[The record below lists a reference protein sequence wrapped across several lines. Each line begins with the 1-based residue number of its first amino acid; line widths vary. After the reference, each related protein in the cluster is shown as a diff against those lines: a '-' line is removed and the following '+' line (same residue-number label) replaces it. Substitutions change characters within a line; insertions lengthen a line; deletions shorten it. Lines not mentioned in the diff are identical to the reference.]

1 MFENSADDLILEKLE
16 LLYILNNLR
25 EDVTDSQMTQIVME
39 TNAMNYFTFRALLP
53 KMLDSQ
59 FITKYE
65 SLDTELYSITQS
77 GLEVLVYF
85 QNRIPEYFR
94 KRILDYIIQHDEE
107 IFSNKIHTQ
116 ASYTMQDEKY
126 LVTLILNQNSRTLMT
141 VNTSVETEKE
151 AKEMCENWNDR
162 YEEILSLLKS

>member
-107 IFSNKIHTQ
+107 IFSKKIHTQ
-116 ASYTMQDEKY
+116 GSYTIQDEKY

-141 VNTSVETEKE
+141 INTNVETEKE
-151 AKEMCENWNDR
+151 AKEMCENWNDK
-162 YEEILSLLKS
+162 YEEVLSLLKS